1 MTRTIN
7 ISNIQFRY
15 QLVFFVHI
23 YGYIWLVDG
32 CLWHLLPRQNLLS
45 ASFAQAK
52 HVLQYVLP
60 GCMICLIQYIK
71 VNFSIFHV
79 LMDNSH
85 PSIPPWGGKMSTWWM
100 MAIDGICAFKIDSLC
115 PVGNQDMTALI
126 LHAPQGVDRRGGGSS
141 WYRNDT
147 VKGLSQGIKCF
158 CKGLWCD
165 VKVCGKVLHK

>member
-1 MTRTIN
+1 M
-7 ISNIQFRY
+7 
-15 QLVFFVHI
+15 VI
-23 YGYIWLVDG
+23 YGWLKVAFG
-32 CLWHLLPRQNLLS
+32 ICCLGKTCSGIFCLGKTCCQHLLPRQN
-45 ASFAQAK
+45 
-52 HVLQYVLP
+52 VLQYVLP

-126 LHAPQGVDRRGGGSS
+126 LHAPQGVDWRGGGSS
-141 WYRNDT
+141 
-147 VKGLSQGIKCF
+147 
-158 CKGLWCD
+158 
-165 VKVCGKVLHK
+165 